1 MNIIET
7 IQKNLGFEPIQKI
20 DPNSQEVANKEAIHG
35 NTALAQAAIPSI
47 LLGLFN
53 RLEKERDASWLAG
66 DQPTGR
72 LLEKI
77 FGQSND
83 KVIEIVSVYCL
94 TTDQNVK
101 QEMEHIASESVRVVR
116 DHVADLTSEDS
127 IAAFVSQHKHEVL
140 LYLPASLQLGSI
152 LGNDNL
158 DDRTN
163 KMEGPVSGLMHRI
176 EKQFNSSGNN

>member
-1 MNIIET
+1 
-7 IQKNLGFEPIQKI
+7 
-20 DPNSQEVANKEAIHG
+20 
-35 NTALAQAAIPSI
+35 
-47 LLGLFN
+47 
-53 RLEKERDASWLAG
+53 
-66 DQPTGR
+66 

-83 KVIEIVSVYCL
+83 KVIQIVSVYCL